1 MTIHNA
7 TQEKAKKNGIILSET
22 DDAYKAYWPERNRFL
37 IGDNPPQL
45 LKNMLALKDMTLNY
59 RSFSMEFTDGAY
71 VVTTKHPDFKI
82 SSQHLDYAYEQAKK
96 EWQAARAEMEDE
108 ELEELDAEEKAEE
121 DAEEEKTGSVVKPV
135 YRARYKEGGHPT
147 NCGDE
152 LAFFLKDYCKST
164 EAQSLAIFEHVCEL
178 NGVNLAK
185 YNRTT
190 HGWQGRLRMTGR
202 NILSRVV
209 FEAGGKLI
217 LQNDE
222 VHQMSG
228 EWMANQRFKRE
239 KQPEVVAEAQ
249 PAAAE

>member
-45 LKNMLALKDMTLNY
+45 LKNMLALKDMTINY
-59 RSFSMEFTDGAY
+59 RSFSMEHVDGAY
-71 VVTTKHPDFKI
+71 VVTTARPDFKI

-96 EWQAARAEMEDE
+96 EWLAARADMEDE
-108 ELEELDAEEKAEE
+108 ELEELDAEEEAAEAEE
-121 DAEEEKTGSVVKPV
+121 DADRQKSVVKPV

-152 LAFFLKDYCKST
+152 LAFFLKDYCRST
-164 EAQSLAIFEHVCEL
+164 ESDGLAIFEAVCSL
-178 NGVNLAK
+178 NGVDLSK
-185 YNRTT
+185 YGRVN

-209 FEAGGKLI
+209 FEAEGKLI

-239 KQPEVVAEAQ
+239 KPE
-249 PAAAE
+249 AAE